1 MNDDIYSKKR
11 TVTPF
16 KFDEEVVRVFPD
28 MIGRS
33 VPGYDL
39 TLPLIGL
46 IAERYA
52 QTNSNIYDLGCS
64 LGAASIIMRHHL
76 DKDRHDG
83 VRIIGIDN
91 SKAMVSQCRENVA
104 QDSAA
109 MPTELVEMDVL
120 LGDIRTADIQNA
132 SVVVLNFTLQF
143 IDPADRDALIKRIYT
158 GLNPGGVL
166 VISEKVVFDSPEKTD
181 RYIDLHHDFKM
192 ANGYSELEVAQKRTS
207 IMNVLIPETIPAHK
221 KRMLDA
227 GFSSAELWFQALNFC
242 SLLAIK

>member
-1 MNDDIYSKKR
+1 MTTDNIYSSKR

-39 TLPLIGL
+39 TLPLIGI

-52 QTNSNIYDLGCS
+52 QPGSNIYDLGCS
-64 LGAASIIMRHHL
+64 LGAASIIMRHHI
-76 DKDRHDG
+76 RQEG
-83 VRIIGIDN
+83 CRIIGIDN
-91 SKAMVSQCRENVA
+91 SEAMVNQCRENVER
-104 QDSAA
+104 DSAQI
-109 MPTELVEMDVL
+109 PMDVL
-120 LGDIRTADIQNA
+120 LGDIRQANIENG
-132 SVVVLNFTLQF
+132 SLVVLNFTLQF
-143 IDPADRDALIKRIYT
+143 IDPADRDSLIKRIYA

-166 VISEKVVFDSPEKTD
+166 IVSEKVVFDSAEQTG
-181 RYIDLHHDFKM
+181 RFIDLHHDFKR

-207 IMNVLIPETIPAHK
+207 IMNVLIPETIPTHQ